1 MNIGSE
7 GGSNSQDFDLNLAP
21 IIDCFT
27 VLITFMLVSASF
39 ISIGILDAGAG
50 IPGQASSNQTPPA
63 ETIQIELQPQFS
75 IEIKLTGAQN
85 QNIQLP
91 AQSGKW
97 DYDGLT
103 RELTNTKQKWP
114 KVDSLILSASNDIQY
129 IQIIQC
135 MEKIKKL
142 YPGVLLGGF

>member
-39 ISIGILDAGAG
+39 LSIGILDAGAG
-50 IPGQASSNQTPPA
+50 IPGQASATQTSPV
-63 ETIQIELQPQFS
+63 EVIQIELQPQFG

-85 QNIQLP
+85 QTIQLP

-97 DYDGLT
+97 DYDGLS
-103 RELTNTKQKWP
+103 RELTNTRQKWP
-114 KVDSLILSASNDIQY
+114 KVDTLILSAANDIEY
-129 IQIIQC
+129 IHLITS
-135 MEKIKKL
+135 MEKIRKL